1 LQVKGKVLA
10 DLLNLVGIRA
20 TQPTSRLKQ
29 ELMQA
34 QKSILK
40 RQQMHKQIKRVMKT
54 TSRPSS
60 ARAKIN
66 QAIEIEA
73 AIQSDTRGNSNDDGG
88 NNDTTEEDFVINN
101 EQIAETGAATS
112 DSLEHEMLIGELASK
127 EKKVLR
133 SFIREL
139 ERSKRGGF
147 KLLFPK
153 ENFFNYRQF
162 FEAERPLNVL
172 LAKYMFIC
180 SEKEK
185 LSATATATVAAAAAV
200 VDNSAAS
207 AAAASSNAQ
216 VMSGA
221 APSKTKSRLLERTLQ
236 SDFEG
241 KWARAMGKS
250 VKVS

>member
-1 LQVKGKVLA
+1 
-10 DLLNLVGIRA
+10 
-20 TQPTSRLKQ
+20 
-29 ELMQA
+29 
-34 QKSILK
+34 
-40 RQQMHKQIKRVMKT
+40 MHKQMKRVMKT

-60 ARAKIN
+60 ARAKIHK
-66 QAIEIEA
+66 AIEIEA
-73 AIQSDTRGNSNDDGG
+73 AIQSDTRGNSNDDGV
-88 NNDTTEEDFVINN
+88 NNDTTEEDFMINN
-101 EQIAETGAATS
+101 EQIAETGAVTS

-127 EKKVLR
+127 ERKVLR

-162 FEAERPLNVL
+162 FEAERPLNIL

-185 LSATATATVAAAAAV
+185 LSATATAAAAAAV
-200 VDNSAAS
+200 VDNSVAS
-207 AAAASSNAQ
+207 AAAACSNTQ